1 MFKVFREEVKKN
13 PWTISFLVSC
23 LLIPA
28 CFKNFLLPMTDLTF
42 WQFTIPKIPVY
53 MLTTVIVCIVGDE
66 LSQVGSL
73 KKGEVKKEESL
84 VQKMHFLVEIVM
96 TLMTVGFVV
105 WSGIVF
111 KNKIEDFKL
120 EEQKAVQKK
129 GFYQDEEDDDVK
141 INLCEGDAKE

>member
-1 MFKVFREEVKKN
+1 VIFSWFPLPGLTYFDIMIATIVKDFNYCFLVFFLTTLLSGVCCFFFVKWFMFDWLMKKYGDSIMFKVFREEVKKN

-66 LSQVGSL
+66 LS
-73 KKGEVKKEESL
+73 
-84 VQKMHFLVEIVM
+84 
-96 TLMTVGFVV
+96 
-105 WSGIVF
+105 
-111 KNKIEDFKL
+111 
-120 EEQKAVQKK
+120 
-129 GFYQDEEDDDVK
+129 
-141 INLCEGDAKE
+141 